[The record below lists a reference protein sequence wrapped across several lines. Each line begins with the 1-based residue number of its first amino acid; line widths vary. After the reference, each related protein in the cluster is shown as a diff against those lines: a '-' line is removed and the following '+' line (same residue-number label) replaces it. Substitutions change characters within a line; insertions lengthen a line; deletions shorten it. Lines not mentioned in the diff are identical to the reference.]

1 MKTVLTFLAS
11 CIVAITATA
20 QAIADIE
27 VSYTASVPNFR
38 TGKADK
44 TNQFILLA
52 NSVES
57 KFYSPATEYIDSLQ
71 STPEG
76 EAKYKEMSRSA
87 YLGGKMNQMPR
98 RDGQYYVVKSSTSGY
113 MTCYDVNG
121 LEKYRVEELLPQWE
135 WQITDS
141 TKSILGYECILA
153 TTDFHGHEW
162 NAWFS
167 PDIPLANGPWKLG
180 GLPGLILEANES
192 NGLYNFTATGLQHSS
207 RQITPVYSAGD
218 YDKID
223 RKDLLAAKRKFI
235 DNPVSQMNAQLSGL
249 GISISASANE
259 ISHKSREE
267 VDFIETDY

>member
-11 CIVAITATA
+11 CMVAITATA
-20 QAIADIE
+20 QATTDIE
-27 VSYTASVPNFR
+27 VSYTASVPNFM
-38 TGKADK
+38 TGEVDK

-52 NSVES
+52 NAVES

-98 RDGQYYVVKSSTSGY
+98 RDGQYYVIKSGASGI

-121 LEKYRVEELLPQWE
+121 LEKYRVEELMPQWE

-141 TKSILGYECILA
+141 TKSILGYECTLA
-153 TTDFHGHEW
+153 TTNFHGREW

-167 PDIPLANGPWKLG
+167 PEIPVANGPWKLS
-180 GLPGLILEANES
+180 GLPGLILEASES
-192 NGLYNFTATGLQHSS
+192 SGLYKFTATGLQHSS
-207 RQITPVYSAGD
+207 RRITPVYSAED
-218 YDKID
+218 YEKID
-223 RKDLLAAKRKFI
+223 RKDLLTTKRKLI
-235 DNPVSQMNAQLSGL
+235 DNPIAQMNAQLSGRE
-249 GISISASANE
+249 ISIKAGANE
-259 ISHKSREE
+259 ITHKSREE

>member
-1 MKTVLTFLAS
+1 MKTVFTFLVS
-11 CIVAITATA
+11 CMVAITATA
-20 QAIADIE
+20 QALADLE

-38 TGKADK
+38 TGEIGK

-52 NSVES
+52 NSVDS

-76 EAKYKEMSRSA
+76 EAKYREMSRSA
-87 YLGGKMNQMPR
+87 FSGGKMDKMPR
-98 RDGQYYVVKSSTSGY
+98 RDGRYYVVKSNSSGS

-141 TKSILGYECILA
+141 IKSILGYECILA
-153 TTDFHGHEW
+153 TTNFHGREW

-167 PDIPLANGPWKLG
+167 PEIPVANGPWKLG
-180 GLPGLILEANES
+180 GLPGLILEASES
-192 NGLYNFTATGLQHSS
+192 NGLYKFTATGLQHSS
-207 RQITPVYSAGD
+207 RQITPVYSADD
-218 YDKID
+218 YEKID
-223 RKDLLAAKRKFI
+223 RKDLLIVKRKLI
-235 DNPVSQMNAQLSGL
+235 DNPLSEMNAQLSGR
-249 GISISASANE
+249 GISISAAANE
-259 ISHKSREE
+259 FTNQSREE